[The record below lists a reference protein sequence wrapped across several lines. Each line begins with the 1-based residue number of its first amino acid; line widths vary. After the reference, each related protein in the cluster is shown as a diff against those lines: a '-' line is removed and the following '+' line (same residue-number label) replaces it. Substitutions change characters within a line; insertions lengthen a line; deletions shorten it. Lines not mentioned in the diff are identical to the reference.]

1 LLLNNGGG
9 ISHLFQGPDR
19 GAAKLEYD
27 HLPLLSAVSNKK
39 AGAFAP
45 ACRVVGLLLRTLR
58 YSIHP
63 TGVRIIIIPVIEIM
77 VPSVVVVVAI

>member
-1 LLLNNGGG
+1 LLLDNGGG
-9 ISHLFQGPDR
+9 ISHLFRCPDR

-77 VPSVVVVVAI
+77 VPSVVVVAI